1 MVEKNDFTVFR
12 KYEGDRKFYDYNFDM
27 IKDELLKAVEGL
39 IVEDKVID
47 YIDDIENIVQQMVDE
62 LDDTTFKLK
71 GSRQSYEDLQWD
83 YECLKFD
90 YICLESKYE
99 TLEKDYDE
107 VYERYCDLIDK
118 AIYGEEEE
126 E

>member
-12 KYEGDRKFYDYNFDM
+12 KYEGDRRFYDYNFDM

-62 LDDTTFKLK
+62 LNDADSWLNDV
-71 GSRQSYEDLQWD
+71 QQD
-83 YECLKFD
+83 YSSL
-90 YICLESKYE
+90 
-99 TLEKDYDE
+99 
-107 VYERYCDLIDK
+107 
-118 AIYGEEEE
+118 EEEKNELEGEVRYLRERIE
-126 E
+126 ELKERIEK

>member
-12 KYEGDRKFYDYNFDM
+12 KYEGDRKFYNYDFDM

-47 YIDDIENIVQQMVDE
+47 YIDDIENIVEQMVDG
-62 LDDTTFKLK
+62 LNDANWCLNDV
-71 GSRQSYEDLQWD
+71 QQD
-83 YECLKFD
+83 YSSL
-90 YICLESKYE
+90 
-99 TLEKDYDE
+99 
-107 VYERYCDLIDK
+107 
-118 AIYGEEEE
+118 EEEKNELEGEVRYLRDMLE